1 MGLGLG
7 MGRNC
12 LFCGQGVSKP
22 PPRNGRGSEVL
33 AEWRER
39 CLDSFCH
46 LFHLD
51 PSFRRSIHNSNF
63 CPACEQAL
71 RDLEYLL
78 GSIRSFQGRLER
90 LKGEL
95 EDVLLKNA
103 RGLESQRNFYSKTV
117 TSLAEWIGG
126 EAEDLSP
133 IPIIT
138 GVRSTRGVNTEPVPL
153 DPDANLG
160 ADSERLD
167 GAGPEAEAE
176 GLGRPKRTRRSRFVP
191 HPHSRLLLWSMVK

>member
-1 MGLGLG
+1 M
-7 MGRNC
+7 
-12 LFCGQGVSKP
+12 
-22 PPRNGRGSEVL
+22 

-103 RGLESQRNFYSKTV
+103 RGLESQRNLYSKTV

-138 GVRSTRGVNTEPVPL
+138 GVRSTRIYNTNTEPVPL

-191 HPHSRLLLWSMVK
+191 HPHSRLLYCGQWSNEQM